1 MSRDLN
7 IITARSYINLM
18 SARAKTELQVEHLDN
33 VYNQLEYL
41 EQWRRTA
48 IKMLN
53 EKEIEL
59 RKRAETIQNLSSE
72 VSTLKTELSGLN
84 MALISLEEVN
94 NNLSK
99 QLENKF

>member
-1 MSRDLN
+1 
-7 IITARSYINLM
+7 M

-72 VSTLKTELSGLN
+72 VSTLKSELSGLN